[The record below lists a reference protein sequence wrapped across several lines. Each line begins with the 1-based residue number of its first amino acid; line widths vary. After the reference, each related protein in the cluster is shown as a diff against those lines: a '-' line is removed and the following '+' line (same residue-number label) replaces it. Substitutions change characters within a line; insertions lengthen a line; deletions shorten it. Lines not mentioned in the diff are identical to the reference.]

1 MSEQPLTYKGVL
13 EMFQEGREQSEK
25 EWRELREQFRE
36 TEQLI
41 KSIARQQKETDRQM
55 KERDIK
61 YAREKRAR
69 DAEYERM
76 RKDLNNKIG
85 KLGNRIGDIIE
96 NMVGGNALIRKF
108 KKLDYKI
115 ERHSRNVCFGHGLP
129 KEMQGEVDLLL
140 EDGNIAILV
149 EVKTTL
155 RTADARAHIERLEK
169 YRRVADIKGDQ
180 RCFIGAVAGAVVEGD
195 AQEFA
200 HKNGMYVIVQS
211 GEAVEIVQTPEGF
224 KAKEW

>member
-1 MSEQPLTYKGVL
+1 MSEQPLTYESIM
-13 EMFQEGREQSEK
+13 EMIRDGI
-25 EWRELREQFRE
+25 RE
-36 TEQLI
+36 TREF
-41 KSIARQQKETDRQM
+41 RQTM
-55 KERDIK
+55 KEQ
-61 YAREKRAR
+61 A
-69 DAEYERM
+69 AEYERE
-76 RKDLNNKIG
+76 RKEREAAFDRRMQKTERIARKASKSVS

-129 KEMQGEVDLLL
+129 KEMRGEVDLLL
-140 EDGNIAILV
+140 EDGNIAILI

-155 RTADARAHIERLEK
+155 QTADVRTHIERLEK
-169 YRRVADIKGDQ
+169 YRRVADVKGDK
-180 RCFIGAVAGAVVEGD
+180 RRFIGAVAGAVVEGE

-200 HKNGMYVIVQS
+200 HENGMYVIVQT

-224 KAKEW
+224 QTKEW

>member
-1 MSEQPLTYKGVL
+1 MPEQPLTYEGVL
-13 EMFQEGREQSEK
+13 EIIREISRATK
-25 EWRELREQFRE
+25 EQAAE
-36 TEQLI
+36 
-41 KSIARQQKETDRQM
+41 
-55 KERDIK
+55 
-61 YAREKRAR
+61 YAREK
-69 DAEYERM
+69 AEYARERKERDVAFDRRM
-76 RKDLNNKIG
+76 QKTERIARKASRSVS

-129 KEMQGEVDLLL
+129 KDMRGEIDLLL
-140 EDGNIAILV
+140 EDGNIAILI

-155 RTADARAHIERLEK
+155 QTADVRTHIERLEK
-169 YRRVADIKGDQ
+169 YRRVADVKGDK
-180 RCFIGAVAGAVVEGD
+180 RRFIGAVAGAVVEGE

-200 HKNGMYVIVQS
+200 HENGMYVIVQS

>member
-1 MSEQPLTYKGVL
+1 MPEQPLTYEGVL
-13 EMFQEGREQSEK
+13 EMIREISRATK
-25 EWRELREQFRE
+25 EQAAEYARER
-36 TEQLI
+36 
-41 KSIARQQKETDRQM
+41 
-55 KERDIK
+55 KERDVAFDRRMQKTERI
-61 YAREKRAR
+61 ARKASRSVS
-69 DAEYERM
+69 
-76 RKDLNNKIG
+76 

-129 KEMQGEVDLLL
+129 KDMRGEIDLLL
-140 EDGNIAILV
+140 EDGNIAILI

-155 RTADARAHIERLEK
+155 QTADVRTHIERLEK
-169 YRRVADIKGDQ
+169 YRRVADVKGDK
-180 RCFIGAVAGAVVEGD
+180 RRFIGAVAGAVVEGE

-200 HKNGMYVIVQS
+200 HENGMYVIVQS